1 MFKINSLEGIP
12 EWQSF
17 VYWNRPFCRSL
28 KVSWRY
34 FRLKLR
40 FYTILSIVPVLTVT
54 ETHTSESRIF
64 LEFFVCLFVCL
75 FICFSFCFVFCLFV
89 CCLFCFTYVYL
100 FIYLFIYLKA
110 FGWAYWKGKITLWNY
125 ILPAIKS
132 CSFLIY
138 PGQQHEPRFKVINSN
153 IRKRLTNLSYTD
165 CNTKN
170 YTFIKSY
177 FWELSQDKFIIIVA
191 YYLTQRLKLP
201 NELYLMFIMS

>member
-1 MFKINSLEGIP
+1 MSFTPNTQYMFKINSLEGIP

-75 FICFSFCFVFCLFV
+75 FFV
-89 CCLFCFTYVYL
+89 LFCFLLVCLLFVLFYLCL
-100 FIYLFIYLKA
+100 FIYLFIYL
-110 FGWAYWKGKITLWNY
+110 FESFWVGLLKGKNNIVELHFACNQ
-125 ILPAIKS
+125 ILFISHIPWTTTWA
-132 CSFLIY
+132 
-138 PGQQHEPRFKVINSN
+138 KV
-153 IRKRLTNLSYTD
+153 
-165 CNTKN
+165 
-170 YTFIKSY
+170 
-177 FWELSQDKFIIIVA
+177 
-191 YYLTQRLKLP
+191 
-201 NELYLMFIMS
+201 